1 VERPSQRE
9 SGQAAVESALILPL
23 MVFMV
28 LGLLQLT
35 MVQQAKLMTE
45 YAAYQAARAGVVWN
59 GNNERMH
66 DAALMAILPTLGRTD
81 SLANVG
87 VTWLKATAYDMAL
100 QQLPWGTRQDI
111 NGAYLRGLVRVDL
124 VNPAEHGQINGIWK
138 LRSANNWRELDF
150 DGPDTYPEIP
160 NLEPRLAKF
169 FNLATPD
176 AAERTYRRATVLQIR
191 LRYWYDMRIPFAN
204 HVVFLSWFASN
215 AQVALYGSID
225 RSSLTRQNMLGRN
238 GSTTALGAMGRGLTA
253 EKGYAPLTGREMMIL
268 WGLADG
274 SIPLVSAVVG
284 KRYFMPLTATY
295 SMRMQSNF
303 YRKWSLHQNP
313 GWAL

>member
-1 VERPSQRE
+1 
-9 SGQAAVESALILPL
+9 

-35 MVQQAKLMTE
+35 MIQQAKLMTE
-45 YAAYQAARAGVVWN
+45 YAAYQAARAGSVWN

-81 SLANVG
+81 DMLELGKTWIRAN
-87 VTWLKATAYDMAL
+87 AYDMAL
-100 QQLPWGTRQDI
+100 QQLPWGTRADI
-111 NGAYLRGLVRVDL
+111 NGAYLRGLVRVDT
-124 VNPAEHGQINGIWK
+124 VNPAEFPQIGTIWK
-138 LRSANNWRELDF
+138 LRGGANWRELDF
-150 DGPDTYPEIP
+150 DGPDSYPEVP
-160 NLEPRLAKF
+160 NIEPRLAKF

-176 AAERTYRRATVLQIR
+176 AQERIYRRATVLQVR
-191 LRYWYDMRIPFAN
+191 VRYWYDMRVPFAN
-204 HVVFLSWFASN
+204 SVIFLSWFASN
-215 AQVALYGSID
+215 AQVALYGGIE
-225 RSSLTRQNMLGRN
+225 RSTLTRQNMLGRSGN
-238 GSTTALGAMGRGLTA
+238 VTALGAMGRGLTA
-253 EKGYAPLTGREMMIL
+253 QKGYAPFTSREMMVL